1 MSCVDIIYAMVT
13 VMMHEYPN
21 LRLYIDLDVPRAAKI
36 GSEAVIALKV
46 NVAVVS
52 VHVLLLTG
60 NVIQMFVGTV
70 GSGEF

>member
-1 MSCVDIIYAMVT
+1 MKST
-13 VMMHEYPN
+13 V
-21 LRLYIDLDVPRAAKI
+21 DVPRAAKI

-70 GSGEF
+70 GSVVVMVVLGFLTKKVITMNVGI